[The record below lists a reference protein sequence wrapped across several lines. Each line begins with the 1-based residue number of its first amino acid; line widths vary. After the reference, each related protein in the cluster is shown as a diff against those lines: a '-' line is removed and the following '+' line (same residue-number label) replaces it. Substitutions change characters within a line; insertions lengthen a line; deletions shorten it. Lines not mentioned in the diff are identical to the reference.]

1 MKLRFSDRI
10 GVTKPPSSIQVN
22 SMNESLRNSI
32 WNLLLEIF
40 DNASLELFYTAF
52 IKDFLKEPLDVPR
65 GPLDSWFRKIYFQMN
80 WFEVYNLLEFI
91 AQDFLKAQKGRIV
104 FNDSRYGPS
113 QLPSSAEFE
122 QRVNEVLERE
132 LAGYRF
138 IHKQIVPISSEVEV
152 SAIEEALEQSKQTG
166 LQGAYTHLKTALE
179 FLSKKPPDCRNSIKE
194 AISAVES
201 VAKYITGSKSQGL
214 KGLLDELSSKVPIH
228 GALREAFIKLY
239 GYSSDEQGIRH
250 ALLSEPNVELEE
262 AKFMLVSCSAFVGYL
277 ISKAE
282 KANLIK

>member
-1 MKLRFSDRI
+1 
-10 GVTKPPSSIQVN
+10 
-22 SMNESLRNSI
+22 MNESLRNSI

-40 DNASLELFYTAF
+40 DNASLDLFYIAF
-52 IKDFLKEPLDVPR
+52 IRDFLKEPLDVPR
-65 GPLDSWFRKIYFQMN
+65 GPLNSWFRKIYFQMN

-91 AQDFLKAQKGRIV
+91 AQDFLEEDRIV
-104 FNDSRYGPS
+104 FNDYRYGPS

-122 QRVNEVLERE
+122 QRVNEVLKRE
-132 LAGYRF
+132 LAGYQF

-152 SAIEEALEQSKQTG
+152 SAIEEALEQSKQAS

-179 FLSKKPPDCRNSIKE
+179 FLSKKPNPDCRNSIKE

-250 ALLSEPNVELEE
+250 ALLSEPNVGLEE

-277 ISKAE
+277 ISKA
-282 KANLIK
+282 KSANLIK

>member
-10 GVTKPPSSIQVN
+10 GVTKPPSSIQIN

-32 WNLLLEIF
+32 WNLLLELFGDYRLLI
-40 DNASLELFYTAF
+40 ELSKAIT
-52 IKDFLKEPLDVPR
+52 KDFLKEPLDSRR
-65 GPLDSWFRKIYFQMN
+65 GIEWFRRSYFQMQ

-91 AQDFLKAQKGRIV
+91 ADFLEKNEGRVIMGKG
-104 FNDSRYGPS
+104 
-113 QLPSSAEFE
+113 LPSSAEFE

-179 FLSKKPPDCRNSIKE
+179 FLSKKPNPDCRNSIKE

-250 ALLSEPNVELEE
+250 ALLSEPNVGLEE